1 MLLVIKLN
9 YSKIVICF
17 CDVGIFNSGGTEVDD
32 ISEFPYQLSL
42 RVHQAHVC
50 GASKIH
56 CHWALTAG
64 KLSIIL
70 SSSDAFSIKVITMT
84 CFLLIN

>member
-1 MLLVIKLN
+1 MLLVIKSN
-9 YSKIVICF
+9 WFKILIGF
-17 CDVGIFNSGGTEVDD
+17 CDVLILNSGGTEVDD

-64 KLSIIL
+64 KLFVL
-70 SSSDAFSIKVITMT
+70 F
-84 CFLLIN
+84 